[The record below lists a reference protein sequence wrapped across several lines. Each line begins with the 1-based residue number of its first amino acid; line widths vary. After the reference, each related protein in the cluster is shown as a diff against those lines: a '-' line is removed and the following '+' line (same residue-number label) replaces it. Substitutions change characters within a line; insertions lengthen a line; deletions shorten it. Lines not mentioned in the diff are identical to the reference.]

1 MKMKERLF
9 AVAGWC
15 RRVWRGFMGNNC
27 PIHAAG
33 LTYFSILAFIP
44 VLCCVLVVAKAC
56 NIDEMARREI
66 NTRIDTLIASVE
78 RAQDDDLAKIAV
90 TDQHELARRRIA
102 VEEFAKV
109 ARRTSN
115 TIFERISG
123 YDIGTFGWLG
133 FGLLV
138 WMIISSLGMVEISFN
153 QIWGV
158 PKPRPLWKRAY
169 VYLSLLLLL
178 PMTATAAMSL
188 PVINWCKNISVM
200 MFGANAGTKWMSDC
214 LLWLLDSKIVGLAI
228 SGFSASLTFT
238 LFFLI
243 IPNCKVGFRSA
254 CCGGVATAVLFALWI
269 KVCLVAQVGIARSSM
284 LYGSF
289 AFLPIV
295 LAWMY
300 MSWEIVLLGANMARE
315 FERDEFNRR
324 MLKTAIAG

>member
-1 MKMKERLF
+1 MKMKARF
-9 AVAGWC
+9 IAVAGWC
-15 RRVWRGFMGNNC
+15 MRVWRGFIGNHC

-44 VLCCVLVVAKAC
+44 VLCCFLVAAKAF
-56 NIDEMARREI
+56 NIDDAARREI
-66 NTRIDTLIASVE
+66 NFRIDSMIAGVE
-78 RAQDDDLAKIAV
+78 QAQDDDLVKIAV
-90 TDQHELARRRIA
+90 SDEEELARRRIA

-109 ARRTSN
+109 ARRASN

-123 YDIGTFGWLG
+123 YDIGTFGWVG

-138 WMIISSLGMVEISFN
+138 WMVISSLGMVEVSFN

-158 PKPRPLWKRAY
+158 PRPRPIWKRAY
-169 VYLSLLLLL
+169 VYLFLLMLL
-178 PMTATAAMSL
+178 PVTATAAMSL
-188 PVINWCKNISVM
+188 PVINWCKNIAIVL
-200 MFGANAGTKWMSDC
+200 FGANAVTKWMSDC
-214 LLWLLDSKIVGLAI
+214 LLWLLDSKIARLAI

-238 LFFLI
+238 LFFWI

-254 CCGGVATAVLFALWI
+254 CCGGVATALLFALWI
-269 KVCLVAQVGIARSSM
+269 KVCTVAQVGIARSSM

-300 MSWEIVLLGANMARE
+300 MSWEIVLLGANMVRE
-315 FERDEFNRR
+315 FERDGFSRR
-324 MLKTAIAG
+324 WLKTAIAG